1 MTIRFDTV
9 EFNIFFNGVSL
20 WFRTSTLMDKKSV
33 SKQARE
39 LIPYRWGVFVRDFYI
54 KIFIP
59 FSNCNVSS
67 IPTSILD
74 KEEDKKKTEA
84 LALLS
89 CISNNN
95 EVLFSS
101 YNWREPLTKL
111 FSELVD
117 CSGATIIKKFGVGI
131 LDV

>member
-1 MTIRFDTV
+1 MTIKFENV
-9 EFNIFFNGVSL
+9 ETNIFFNGISI
-20 WFRTSTLMDKKSV
+20 WFRTSTLMNRKEVSV
-33 SKQARE
+33 SARKF
-39 LIPYRWGVFVRDFYI
+39 LPYRWGVFVRDFYI

-59 FSNCNVSS
+59 FSNY
-67 IPTSILD
+67 TSLN
-74 KEEDKKKTEA
+74 KEENENKKKTEA
-84 LALLS
+84 NALLS

-101 YNWREPLTKL
+101 YYWREPLTKL

-117 CSGATIIKKFGVGI
+117 CSNATIIKRTGVGT